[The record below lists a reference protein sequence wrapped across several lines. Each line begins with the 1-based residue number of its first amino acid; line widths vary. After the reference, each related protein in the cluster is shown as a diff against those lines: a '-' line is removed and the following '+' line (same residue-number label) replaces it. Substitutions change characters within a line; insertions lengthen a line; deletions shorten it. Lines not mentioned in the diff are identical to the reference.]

1 MAHKF
6 TRRDFLRLGA
16 VGAAAL
22 LLRDLTLPG
31 GTVDPSLVNTFF
43 RVPFTPAAP
52 GASVTDAS
60 TLSDQ
65 CNLSLIDLP
74 KWPAIIPRRAEPD
87 PVTGLHMTGKPVSID
102 LTSYRLKVYGKVHH
116 PLSLSINDLRCMPKV
131 TTEVDIICKGYFE
144 DWSIWAG
151 VPIHEVLDRA
161 GVQPGAVSINMNAGD
176 GYSNQAS
183 VEEARASN
191 AFLAYE
197 WVKGQPLPILFGFPL
212 RAVFPS
218 QEGYY
223 DVKWLLEMEVV

>member
-16 VGAAAL
+16 MGAAAL

-31 GTVDPSLVNTFF
+31 ASVDPTLENTFF
-43 RVPFTPAAP
+43 HVPTPPAAS
-52 GASVTDAS
+52 GSTVTDVSA
-60 TLSDQ
+60 LSDQ

-102 LTSYRLKVYGKVHH
+102 LTSYRLKVFGKVDH
-116 PLSLSINDLRCMPKV
+116 PLSLSFDDLRCMPKV
-131 TTEVDIICKGYFE
+131 TSEVDIICKGYFE
-144 DWSIWAG
+144 DWSTWAG

-161 GVQPGAVSINMNAGD
+161 GVQSGAVGINMNAGD

-183 VEEARASN
+183 LDEARASD
-191 AFLAYE
+191 AF
-197 WVKGQPLPILFGFPL
+197 
-212 RAVFPS
+212 
-218 QEGYY
+218 
-223 DVKWLLEMEVV
+223 